1 MKLNLNPI
9 VQNQIFNVYRMN
21 QSAVQKTGKVWD
33 ASAEKGHKDM
43 AFISP
48 QGKRESLIETLMKQ
62 KMNIMEQKDSLI
74 SSAKKEGK
82 SMESIQSQLE
92 VYEKQLKDIE
102 DQISKAMTKEMEKQA
117 EKKKKDEPKTEQEL
131 ENERLA
137 NVMELSSGLQKA
149 EMAGSVKA
157 RVDGEAR
164 VLKSEIELDQLHDPS
179 EETSKE
185 MITGKEGQLADLEQK
200 SNELL
205 SDIGE
210 MIGETVEKAEWQ
222 SIQPLQDEGSKGAL
236 TGVKLS
242 EGKRL
247 DGWEI
252 TYVQSED
259 AVSLA
264 NTYQPGGIKVVHT
277 EDRHYLR
284 NTEQYFGVFEQYAKG
299 QISEDEFTAYSAVFG
314 SKIRTTLHTDRST
327 VGGLNALVN
336 EMKENISKGIA
347 NTPDNLK
354 TKLFAGGIEVTWKE
368 LMNMQK
374 TGEYI
379 DSFLA
384 AGGSGTYMTYANIGI
399 ARAYVHKSGLGL
411 TEDQVKV
418 LSEAV
423 EKKIDRKLE
432 NSKLLL
438 DLAAADKQNPMWEG
452 YYIGGTR
459 TQPVASNTKMISEI
473 TEAFSKIDPND
484 KSTYDVAV
492 ERFQEIMRPW
502 EETFAGYVARQEP
515 GYASSYVYEKERNSK
530 AGFQAIWNGTY

>member
-1 MKLNLNPI
+1 
-9 VQNQIFNVYRMN
+9 
-21 QSAVQKTGKVWD
+21 
-33 ASAEKGHKDM
+33 
-43 AFISP
+43 
-48 QGKRESLIETLMKQ
+48 
-62 KMNIMEQKDSLI
+62 
-74 SSAKKEGK
+74 
-82 SMESIQSQLE
+82 
-92 VYEKQLKDIE
+92 
-102 DQISKAMTKEMEKQA
+102 MTKEMEKQA

-137 NVMELSSGLQKA
+137 NVMDLSLGLQKA

-252 TYVQSED
+252 THVQSED

-264 NTYQPGGIKVVHT
+264 NTYQPGGIKVVRT

-284 NTEQYFGVFEQYAKG
+284 NTEQYFGVFEQFAKE
-299 QISEDEFTAYSAVFG
+299 QISEDEFTAYSAAFG
-314 SKIRTTLHTDRST
+314 SKIRTTLHADRST

-379 DSFLA
+379 DNFLD
-384 AGGSGTYMTYANIGI
+384 AGGSGTYNTYANIGI

-411 TEDQVKV
+411 AEDQVKV

-432 NSKLLL
+432 TSKLLL

-484 KSTYDVAV
+484 KSTYDAAV